1 MKNADEEERIKQLDK
16 KLGMNNVKIIET
28 ADQNSKI
35 PKAEQTSLS
44 KSISLP

>member
-1 MKNADEEERIKQLDK
+1 MEKIKQLDK

-35 PKAEQTSLS
+35 PKAEKTFNNLS